1 MNILKIILILGF
13 LIWKTSRKWEIWKS
27 VFSKIKKIKIYCC
40 FKNFID
46 FINKKIKIRKIY

>member
-46 FINKKIKIRKIY
+46 FINKKISIRKIY